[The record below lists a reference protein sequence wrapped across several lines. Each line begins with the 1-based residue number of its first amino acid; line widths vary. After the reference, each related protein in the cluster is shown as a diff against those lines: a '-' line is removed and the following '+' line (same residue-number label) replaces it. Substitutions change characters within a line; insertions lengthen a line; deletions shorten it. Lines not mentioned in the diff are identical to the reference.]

1 MRNSRNSKISK
12 IIEVAKQL
20 PVFTLDDLASVET
33 NRKYLSILLSRYVKS
48 GKVVRLKKGMYVTR
62 DYLDQVDKPG
72 RSIIYAE
79 FISGILYE
87 PSYLSLEY
95 VLHQHGVI
103 TEMPT
108 AITIVARKKTASFK
122 TPFGTCQY
130 HSIKPLIFTGFT
142 SKRDGDYLI
151 FRASLAK
158 ALFDFLYFRKNNLI
172 NEKIIAELRLNLEV
186 FHEND
191 KRELRRY
198 IELEGSIRMKNIF
211 KILWK
216 N

>member
-1 MRNSRNSKISK
+1 MRNNRNSKISK
-12 IIEVAKQL
+12 IIEVAKKL
-20 PVFTLDDLASVET
+20 PVFTLDDLASIET

-48 GKVVRLKKGMYVTR
+48 GNVIRLKKGMYVAR
-62 DYLDQVDKPG
+62 DYLDYVDKSG
-72 RSIIYAE
+72 RTSVYAE

-95 VLHQHGVI
+95 ILHQHGVI

-108 AITIVARKKTASFK
+108 AITAVARKKTASF
-122 TPFGTCQY
+122 TSPFGTYQY
-130 HSIKPLIFTGFT
+130 HSIKSLIFTGFT
-142 SKRDGDYLI
+142 SKKDGDYLV

-158 ALFDFLYFRKNNLI
+158 ALFDFLYFRKDNLI
-172 NEKIIAELRLNLEV
+172 NDKIIAELRLNLEV

-191 KRELRRY
+191 KKELRRY
-198 IELEGSIRMKNIF
+198 IELEGSKRMKNIF
-211 KILWK
+211 KTLWK